1 MAAVSRTKR
10 PSRRGHRL
18 TTLILW
24 MLTIATLVPLAV
36 IVLTALTSG
45 DELAGGFALPSH
57 LIVGNFARAWTQ
69 GAFGNHLK
77 VSAGVTLTIVAVC
90 GVGSILGGYAL
101 GALRV
106 PGERIIFP
114 LFLLGIV
121 IPYEALIIPL
131 YYRLRSYGL
140 TDTYWALILPQSA
153 LSLSF
158 GIYWM
163 RGFFRSVPRSLVE
176 AARIDGASSFRVLWH
191 VMVPIAAP
199 AITTMAILTFMWN
212 WNEFL
217 LPVVMM
223 STDGRQPAPVALAAF
238 QGRFDSDVTALAAG
252 SLIVA
257 APILAL
263 YLVLHRRFTGAVLS
277 GAIKG

>member
-1 MAAVSRTKR
+1 MAATRARKA
-10 PSRRGHRL
+10 RGGIRV
-18 TTLILW
+18 TWTLLW
-24 MLTIATLVPLAV
+24 VLTIATLVPLAV
-36 IVLTALTSG
+36 IALTAVTPGGELT
-45 DELAGGFALPSH
+45 GGFTLPSH
-57 LIVGNFARAWTQ
+57 LTGANFAHAWTQ
-69 GAFGNHLK
+69 GHFGNHLK
-77 VSAGVTLTIVAVC
+77 VSAGVTLSIVVVC

-106 PGERIIFP
+106 PGERFIFP
-114 LFLLGIV
+114 VFLLGIV

-131 YYRLRSYGL
+131 YYRLRTWGL

-158 GIYWM
+158 GIFWM
-163 RGFFRSVPRSLVE
+163 RGFFRSVPRSLIE
-176 AARIDGASSFRVLWH
+176 SARIDGASSLRVLWH

-217 LPVVMM
+217 LPIVMIA
-223 STDGRQPAPVALAAF
+223 SDGHQPAPVALAGF
-238 QGRFDSDVTALAAG
+238 QGRFDVDTTALAAG
-252 SLIVA
+252 ALIVA

-263 YLVLHRRFTGAVLS
+263 YVVLHRRFTGAVLS

>member
-1 MAAVSRTKR
+1 VASATRSLGG
-10 PSRRGHRL
+10 RRDRRL
-18 TTLILW
+18 TTTLLW
-24 MLTIATLVPLAV
+24 AIAIATLVPLAI
-36 IVLTALTSG
+36 IVLTAITPG

-57 LIVGNFARAWTQ
+57 LTGANFSRAWTQ
-69 GAFGNHLK
+69 GQFGNHLK
-77 VSAGVTLTIVAVC
+77 VSAGVTLTIVLVC

-106 PGERIIFP
+106 PGERFIFP
-114 LFLLGIV
+114 VFLLGIV

-158 GIYWM
+158 GIFWM
-163 RGFFRSVPRSLVE
+163 RGFFRSVPRSLIE
-176 AARIDGASSFRVLWH
+176 AARIDGASSLRVLWH

-217 LPVVMM
+217 LPVVMIA
-223 STDGRQPAPVALAAF
+223 TDGRQPAPVALAAF
-238 QGRFDSDVTALAAG
+238 QGRFDSDSTALAAG
-252 SLIVA
+252 ALIVA
-257 APILAL
+257 APILTL
-263 YLVLHRRFTGAVLS
+263 YLVLHRRFTSAVLS